1 MSTGQRKNMSDTN
14 PGVKEKNERD
24 KTQKM
29 FSINYINHKLE
40 VTY

>member
-1 MSTGQRKNMSDTN
+1 MTSAYITKLNLAKKKYD
-14 PGVKEKNERD
+14 RD
-24 KTQKM
+24 KTQKK